1 MSVMFRRLR
10 ASRGNSNESRFRQ
23 AILDRYGISSD
34 KVDDPT
40 VQMWVDFSLSSVDRG
55 RQAVAAMGGRS
66 SFARRQVLDVGCAY
80 GGFLVA
86 AAEAGAARVV
96 GIDINP
102 ELLALA
108 KLQLQDHAVDGQVA
122 VDDVVSDGL
131 ATRWGKFDVV
141 LCNDVIEHVTEPSRC
156 AANLASILR
165 PGGKL
170 FLEIPNG
177 LAIDFIRKDGHYGLF
192 GITLLG
198 RNAAE
203 QWWGRFFGD
212 TYGVEHYASLAY
224 YLQIFSEAGIAL
236 RLLSEVE
243 DREARMAEIE
253 EAFNALE
260 AELADLDGPETPDLV
275 DTIRLRGTDEITH
288 YRQLRSRYL
297 ESTVTAERDII
308 LRDIVTTYGLTFWT
322 LEGTRL

>member
-1 MSVMFRRLR
+1 
-10 ASRGNSNESRFRQ
+10 
-23 AILDRYGISSD
+23 
-34 KVDDPT
+34 
-40 VQMWVDFSLSSVDRG
+40 
-55 RQAVAAMGGRS
+55 MGGRS
-66 SFARRQVLDVGCAY
+66 TFGRKRVLDVGCAY

-86 AAEAGAARVV
+86 AAEAGASRVV

-108 KLQLQDHAVDGQVA
+108 ELQMEDHAVAGQVA
-122 VDDVVSDGL
+122 VDDVVSNGL
-131 ATRWGKFDVV
+131 AKRWGKFDIV
-141 LCNDVIEHVTEPSRC
+141 LCNDVIEHVTDPSRC
-156 AANLASILR
+156 ASNLASILR

-177 LAIDFIRKDGHYGLF
+177 LAVDFMRKDGHYGLF

-212 TYGVEHYASLAY
+212 TYGVEHYAPIAY

-243 DREARMAEIE
+243 DREARMAEID

-260 AELADLDGPETPDLV
+260 AELAALDDPEVPGLV
-275 DTIRLRGTDEITH
+275 DTIRLRGADEMSQ
-288 YRQLRSRYL
+288 YRQLRRRYL
-297 ESTVTAERDII
+297 ESTVAAERDII